1 MESYSLK
8 DSDKSRDEKALP
20 KWILLVA
27 AIIPAI
33 GLSLFWSVYILYPSY
48 YSYNIGS
55 IDGLF
60 LGLYLSVSPICLFG
74 YFALKLNEK
83 HRNKLIALVLPI
95 ELVSYAL
102 AFGVIN
108 YYFPLSGTQIGYSL
122 LPTFV
127 IPLLVYIPIA
137 LIVFLGSILTRDPGV
152 HHGTP
157 MGRLTCP
164 C

>member
-1 MESYSLK
+1 MEGHSLK
-8 DSDKSRDEKALP
+8 DTNKNSNEKALP

-74 YFALKLNEK
+74 YLALKLSEK
-83 HRNKLIALVLPI
+83 HRNKLIALLLPI
-95 ELVSYAL
+95 GFVSYAL
-102 AFGVIN
+102 NLKFW
-108 YYFPLSGTQIGYSL
+108 P
-122 LPTFV
+122 
-127 IPLLVYIPIA
+127 A
-137 LIVFLGSILTRDPGV
+137 LARREST
-152 HHGTP
+152 
-157 MGRLTCP
+157 
-164 C
+164 

>member
-27 AIIPAI
+27 AMVPPI
-33 GLSLFWSVYILYPSY
+33 GLSLFWSVYIFYPSN
-48 YSYNIGS
+48 YSYNIQY

-83 HRNKLIALVLPI
+83 HRNKLIALIPLI
-95 ELVSYAL
+95 EFASYAL
-102 AFGVIN
+102 ALGVIN
-108 YYFPLSGTQIGYSL
+108 YYFPLSGAQIGYSL
-122 LPTFV
+122 LPSFV

-137 LIVFLGSILTRDPGV
+137 LIVFLGSILTRGPGV
-152 HHGTP
+152 HQSAFQT
-157 MGRLTCP
+157 R
-164 C
+164 

>member
-8 DSDKSRDEKALP
+8 ASGKSGDEKALP

-33 GLSLFWSVYILYPSY
+33 GLSLFWLAYILYPSY

-60 LGLYLSVSPICLFG
+60 LGLYLGVSPICLFG
-74 YFALKLNEK
+74 CFALKLNEK
-83 HRNKLIALVLPI
+83 RRNKLIALLLPI
-95 ELVSYAL
+95 ERGSYAL
-102 AFGVIN
+102 ALGVSL
-108 YYFPLSGTQIGYSL
+108 YYFPLSVAQIGYSL
-122 LPTFV
+122 LPSFV

-137 LIVFLGSILTRDPGV
+137 LIVFLGSILTRGPGV
-152 HHGTP
+152 YRRKFHS
-157 MGRLTCP
+157 
-164 C
+164 